1 MASKFKG
8 WLPKPTW
15 KAVQKQRGPVRV
27 LERGRA
33 WLQQLEVSISGV
45 SFCLFLV
52 NLSSRYMQS
61 VGIDGFQT
69 PNWILEHIHL
79 FGCQNASPL
88 FWHFIEAGSWCA
100 EPVTDCIFSLQ
111 GEFLSAEG
119 ASAPFWLSLFQ
130 PYPHGFYVYILIF
143 LQIM

>member
-8 WLPKPTW
+8 WLPKPTR

-27 LERGRA
+27 LERGCK
-33 WLQQLEVSISGV
+33 QLEVLISGV

-69 PNWILEHIHL
+69 PN
-79 FGCQNASPL
+79 
-88 FWHFIEAGSWCA
+88 
-100 EPVTDCIFSLQ
+100 
-111 GEFLSAEG
+111 
-119 ASAPFWLSLFQ
+119 
-130 PYPHGFYVYILIF
+130 
-143 LQIM
+143 